1 MSDRRRYI
9 VLTLPPNPSP
19 SDIPPII
26 EILVDKGAIN
36 PNNTPQGLC
45 VNIVENLYEEFG
57 NMDEA
62 ILTFLWDICHIEL
75 ISVVPE
81 DNSLYSAR
89 IYYLKNRV

>member
-26 EILVDKGAIN
+26 EILVDKGVII
-36 PNNTPQGLC
+36 PTNTPQGLC

-57 NMDEA
+57 DMDEA
-62 ILTFLWDICHIEL
+62 FLTFLWDVCRLEL
-75 ISVVPE
+75 VSVMSK
-81 DNSLYSAR
+81 DNSSK

>member
-1 MSDRRRYI
+1 MSNRRRYI
-9 VLTLPPNPSP
+9 VLTLPPNPCP
-19 SDIPPII
+19 DDIPLVI
-26 EILVDKGAIN
+26 ETLVDKGEIN
-36 PNNTPQGLC
+36 LTNTSQDLC
-45 VNIVENLYEEFG
+45 YKIIENLYEEFG
-57 NMDEA
+57 DMEEA